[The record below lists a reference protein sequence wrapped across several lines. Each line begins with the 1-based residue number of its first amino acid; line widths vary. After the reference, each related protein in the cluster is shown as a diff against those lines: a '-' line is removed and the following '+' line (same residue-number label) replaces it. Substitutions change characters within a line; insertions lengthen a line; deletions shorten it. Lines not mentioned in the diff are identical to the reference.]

1 VEPPRVAFG
10 PGGAGLLVH
19 RGRLHRLDHGRWR
32 ETPIVGGQAVD
43 VVSARGALW
52 VLCQGTDAL
61 RGHALV
67 LRYTAPDQL
76 MLVDSAPVGTAFAP
90 RALGVEREA
99 FPLGGEAPPLVRLQ
113 RGSVSVVL
121 REGAPVQRL
130 RSGVDDVTVLE
141 HRGGALSAWRWGEH
155 YAPLR
160 PGTWAVLVGPRGSLT
175 VRDDGAVLRGLP
187 WAPARPLDRVASPWP
202 LAPETPQ
209 AAAADAA
216 GRVVLAARD
225 GRVWRVQGRGWAALG
240 ALPGA
245 PAALLGVGDGA
256 DGVYALLPDG
266 RSFALEGDAW
276 APRAAAVE

>member
-1 VEPPRVAFG
+1 MAFG